1 MPKLII
7 VCGLPGSGKTTF
19 SDALSKK
26 IKVACIHKDSVKER
40 LFESLKLSSL
50 EDSKRIGKPS
60 VDVAM
65 RLTEDQLKNGIDII
79 LESPFYFPEDS
90 VIFEAWQER
99 YKIDLYSVICSI
111 DFTERSRR
119 FRERE
124 RHYAHF
130 DNERSPD
137 HLAEGPD
144 YDYALMPGKQIRI
157 KTNEPVEIL
166 IGKVLKEIN

>member
-1 MPKLII
+1 MTKLII
-7 VCGLPGSGKTTF
+7 VCGLPGSGKTTL
-19 SDALSKK
+19 SNALSEK
-26 IKVACIHKDSVKER
+26 IKVACIHKDHIKER
-40 LFESLKLSSL
+40 LFESMKLSSL

-79 LESPFYFPEDS
+79 LESPFYFPEDG
-90 VIFEAWQER
+90 VIFEAWQEK

-111 DFTERSRR
+111 DFEERSRR

-130 DNERSPD
+130 DNERSTD
-137 HLAEGPD
+137 HLAEGPE
-144 YDYALMPGKQIRI
+144 YDYTWMPGKQIRI

-166 IGKVLKEIN
+166 VEKIITQID

>member
-1 MPKLII
+1 MSKLII
-7 VCGLPGSGKTTF
+7 VCGLPGSGKTAF
-19 SDALSKK
+19 SNALSEK
-26 IKVACIHKDSVKER
+26 IKVACIHKDHIKEQ

-50 EDSKRIGKPS
+50 EDSKHIGKPS

-79 LESPFYFPEDS
+79 LESPFYFPEDC
-90 VIFEAWQER
+90 VIFEAWQEK

-111 DFTERSRR
+111 DFEERCRR

-130 DNERSPD
+130 DNERSSD
-137 HLAEGPD
+137 HLTVGPE
-144 YDYALMPGKQIRI
+144 YNYSLMPGKHIRI
-157 KTNEPVEIL
+157 KTNIPTDELVENVI
-166 IGKVLKEIN
+166 KQIN